1 VIGVVEVLFI
11 CSSGDGTSMDY
22 RGVKVRARGIE
33 IGVAGILREIPP
45 KYPPKIYYGAN
56 ILFPHESPFA

>member
-1 VIGVVEVLFI
+1 
-11 CSSGDGTSMDY
+11 MDY